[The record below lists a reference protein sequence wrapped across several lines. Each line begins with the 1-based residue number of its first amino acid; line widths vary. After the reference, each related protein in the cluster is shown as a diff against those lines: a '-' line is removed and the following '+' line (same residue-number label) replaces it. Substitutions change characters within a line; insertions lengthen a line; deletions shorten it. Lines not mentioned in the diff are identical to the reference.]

1 MQFEAKYA
9 VDGRTG
15 SDAPDACKN
24 NVLYDT

>member
-1 MQFEAKYA
+1 MQYEAKYA
-9 VDGRTG
+9 TTGRTG